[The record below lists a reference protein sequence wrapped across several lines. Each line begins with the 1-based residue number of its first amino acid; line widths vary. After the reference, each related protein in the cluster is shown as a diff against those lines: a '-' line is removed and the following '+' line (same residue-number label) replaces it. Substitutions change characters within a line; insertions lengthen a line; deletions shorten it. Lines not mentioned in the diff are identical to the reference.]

1 MDIIRAAIY
10 ARVSTKP
17 QARED
22 KVSIEHQLRECKKF
36 IEKERWLCVG
46 EFVDP
51 GVTANTI
58 ERPGLKTLFASLEKF
73 DVVLAWDFDRF
84 YRERR
89 SVAGY
94 ILDTLDENRK
104 QITSIKQP
112 IPIYDPQEYDPR
124 QNDTPYLLREMAG
137 LTSGMDNRR
146 RFRTLQKGLQERF
159 NQGYM
164 IHMPPYGY
172 EVAMGI
178 ENGKVV
184 KLPRRIVQQE
194 ADIVRRIFREYIDGK
209 SCREIALG
217 LNANGIPTR
226 KKPYWIQNSVNV
238 ILRNPVYCAKVAHT
252 LQKANGRWRRLPE
265 DQWTVVPGKHPPIVR
280 EQEWNHAQEV
290 RRRKQRQ
297 PRAMGAP
304 KLLSGLLRCGYCGWA
319 MSRDGDFGGGYYVCR
334 NFRERKLCQRN
345 PVGRLQLEGKIT
357 AFLFRLLRSE
367 DLFEKVRSRQEREK
381 VHELKAEIGR
391 LEKYLADFADR
402 KSRLFDL
409 YEGSQISKQEFVE
422 RKEEQAR
429 QYAAYQQAL
438 AEKSQRLAKMESEEI
453 NRETFREVLETLEQ
467 RWEQLDIME
476 KKRKLAALIEKI
488 VIKDGSFKI
497 HFRIGI

>member
-1 MDIIRAAIY
+1 MDTIRAAIY
-10 ARVSTKP
+10 ARVSTKL

-22 KVSIEHQLRECKKF
+22 KISIPDQFRECRKF
-36 IEKERWLCVG
+36 IKKEGWHCAA
-46 EFVDP
+46 EFIDP
-51 GVTANTI
+51 GVTANCL
-58 ERPGLKTLFASLEKF
+58 ERPGLQALLTSLDQF
-73 DVVLAWDFDRF
+73 DVAVAWDFDRF

-94 ILDTLDENRK
+94 IIDTFDEHRK
-104 QITSIKQP
+104 QITSVKQP

-146 RFRTLQKGLQERF
+146 RFRTLQKGLKERF

-172 EVAMGI
+172 EVVMKI

-194 ADIVRRIFREYIDGK
+194 ARVVRRIFREYIEGK

-217 LNANGIPTR
+217 LNAEGIPTR
-226 KKPYWIQNSVNV
+226 KKPYWIQNSVNC
-238 ILRNPVYCAKVAHT
+238 ILRNPIYCGKVARTIH
-252 LQKANGRWRRLPE
+252 KVNGGWHRLPE
-265 DQWTVVPGKHPPIVR
+265 DQWTVVPGKHSPIVN

-290 RRRKQRQ
+290 RRRKRRQ
-297 PRAMGAP
+297 ARAIGAP
-304 KLLSGLLRCGYCGWA
+304 KILSGLLRCGYCGGA
-319 MSRDGDFGGGYYVCR
+319 MYRDATWRGGYYVCGK
-334 NFRERKLCQRN
+334 FRERRICQRN
-345 PVGRLQLEGKIT
+345 PVVRLQLEGEVT
-357 AFLFRLLRSE
+357 AYLFRLLRSE
-367 DLFEKVRSRQEREK
+367 DLYEKVRNRQEREE
-381 VHELKAEIGR
+381 VRELKADIGR
-391 LEKYLADFADR
+391 LEKHLGDFAER
-402 KSRLFDL
+402 KRRLFDL
-409 YEGSQISKQEFVE
+409 YEGSHISKEEFFE

-429 QYAAYQQAL
+429 QYANYRQAL

-488 VIKDGSFKI
+488 VIKDGTFKI